1 MNLRTSQYLQ
11 ISGNIAL
18 MLPIH
23 AELLGSLIITKFV
36 VEAMK
41 RDREEAKANP
51 YMLVIDE
58 FHNFNTKLLAELVTE
73 TRKGG
78 LYLIASHQYLAQLEG
93 EQVRKAM
100 LGATGNKIVFQVGI
114 DDAEILARFIDD
126 MSEVDFVGMPKYT
139 AVVHNWYGSTEFRTL
154 DVFPRLK
161 RAKKVKKEAHERFAK
176 RIKDVDRQ
184 LEYFYR

>member
-1 MNLRTSQYLQ
+1 MNVSNKLGCIHGNGLRGYQ
-11 ISGNIAL
+11 IV
-18 MLPIH
+18 
-23 AELLGSLIITKFV
+23 EEQCKRCLGPR
-36 VEAMK
+36 MCK
-41 RDREEAKANP
+41 RCP
-51 YMLVIDE
+51 GIYQLVIDE

-100 LGATGNKIVFQVGI
+100 LGATGNKIEFQVGI

-126 MSEVDFVGMPKYT
+126 MSEADFVGMPKYT
-139 AVVHNWYGSTEFRTL
+139 AVLHNWSGSTEFRTL
-154 DVFPRLK
+154 DVFPRMK

-176 RIKDVDRQ
+176 RIQDVDRQ